1 MSILVD
7 CVCDTA
13 GTVAMTKMCNPAD
26 GQCVCKTHTTGRR
39 CDQCG
44 DGYYD
49 LQDYNVFGCLGKGQS
64 IAISVMKN
72 WLILRHNSLN

>member
-1 MSILVD
+1 MFALVD

-49 LQDYNVFGCLGKGQS
+49 LQDHSVFGCLGKEQGLTRLHS
-64 IAISVMKN
+64 SGMRTA
-72 WLILRHNSLN
+72 RA